1 MAGGF
6 GKNLRPLLS
15 NIQLNMA
22 HEHHHHHHHA
32 PDHLNR
38 AFLWGIGLNIAF
50 VAAEAGAGLYYGSL
64 GLLSDAGHNLSDV
77 VSLILA
83 LIAFRLALIKPSD
96 TYTYGYKKSTILVSL
111 LNTVILLVAVARKAP

>member
-1 MAGGF
+1 
-6 GKNLRPLLS
+6 
-15 NIQLNMA
+15 MA

-83 LIAFRLALIKPSD
+83 LIAFRLALIKPSE
-96 TYTYGYKKSTILVSL
+96 TYI
-111 LNTVILLVAVARKAP
+111 